1 MRGIRLHWDAE
12 NGWLLDVPFM
22 LSRPQLA
29 HILDWSLPRQV
40 DRLRSLP
47 PNTDKH
53 RELKAAIELLR
64 QGKVTQNI
72 VGARGDGKGDIVVLN
87 AKRPEGPQPYS
98 FGS

>member
-12 NGWLLDVPFM
+12 QGWLLDVPFM
-22 LSRPQLA
+22 LSKPMFARA
-29 HILDWSLPRQV
+29 IEWSVPRQV

-53 RELKAAIELLR
+53 RELKAAIEELR
-64 QGKVTQNI
+64 AGKVCQNV
-72 VGARGDGKGDIVVLN
+72 VGARGDGKGDIVSFQ